1 MISKLINIKNIL
13 SKLSNRHDLT
23 SKEAKYAFSQLISGN
38 LTDIEKAGL
47 LMALATKGP
56 SVIEIYEAVTLL
68 RKKSKKIT
76 RRVNLLDTCGTGG
89 DGKETLNISTATA
102 ILAAACGIKV
112 AKHGNK
118 AVSSKSGS
126 SDVLSQLGINVNANI
141 NSVKKCLDQLGI
153 CFLMAPLYHS
163 AMKNVADVRSTLKV
177 KTIFNILGPL
187 LNPANASMQL
197 IGVYDNS
204 LLEPMAKCAKNL
216 GIKKAWIVFGEK
228 GIDEIT
234 TCGATN
240 VIELKNNR
248 FKKFKIY
255 PEKLGL
261 RNASLNKIKGKDPKY
276 NAKEILNL
284 FNNNNYNLYFKET
297 VLINTAACL
306 VITEKA
312 KSLKQGIKIA
322 NENIVNG
329 KALKKLNNLI
339 KISNE

>member
-13 SKLSNRHDLT
+13 SKLSNRNDLT
-23 SKEAKYAFSQLISGN
+23 SKEAKYTFSQLISGN

-68 RKKSKKIT
+68 KKKSKKIT

-187 LNPANASMQL
+187 LNPANANMQL